1 MSNTLVFGPHE
12 WQVAY
17 RAALRVLR
25 VPDQAEDAAQDA
37 LLNAY
42 RARADYDGRSRP
54 TTWLYQIARRAAL
67 SYLRKPFV
75 QRYAAANVDQVLEQ
89 QRSDDQTDSPEAA
102 ASYGRLASAL
112 QSCLQ
117 SMRDEDRLAFTERF
131 LLGTSERE
139 LGRMLGVSTNAAK
152 QRAFRA
158 RRTVRARMAE
168 AKTG

>member
-42 RARADYDGRSRP
+42 RARATYDGRSRP

-75 QRYAAANVDQVLEQ
+75 QRYTPANVDHVLER
-89 QRSDDQTDSPEAA
+89 QRPDDDSDNPEAA
-102 ASYGRLASAL
+102 VSYGRFASSL
-112 QSCLQ
+112 HSCLQ
-117 SMRDEDRLAFTERF
+117 SMRDKDRVAFTERF
-131 LLGTSERE
+131 LLGTSENE
-139 LGRMLGVSTNAAK
+139 LGRILGVSTNAAK

-158 RRTVRARMAE
+158 RRTVRTCLAG
-168 AKTG
+168 AKT